1 MKDKE
6 RFNREMNAYK
16 ERKNMPGKTDG
27 DYHVNVQLAPGSFF
41 IPDESA
47 AELASRLMK
56 NGQPNESAAELT
68 SRLMKNG
75 ANGQPTED
83 TLFQNWDSYCGSLD
97 IPIWKDR

>member
-27 DYHVNVQLAPGSFF
+27 DYHVNVQLAPGNFF

-47 AELASRLMK
+47 TELASRLMK
-56 NGQPNESAAELT
+56 NGQPNESAAELAGQ
-68 SRLMKNG
+68 LMKNG

-83 TLFQNWDSYCGSLD
+83 ALFQINWDSYCGSLD
-97 IPIWKDR
+97 IPI